1 MKNLSS
7 NISDMKLDSR
17 RSAPSGNSRAN
28 NPHLENFSNY
38 NQMML
43 QQQQQQQLQQ
53 QQQQQRGFQRQASEL
68 QTPEVSMMS
77 SETNSKRNNLNK
89 FWSSRAK
96 ICFKS

>member
-38 NQMML
+38 NQMMML
-43 QQQQQQQLQQ
+43 QQQQQQQQQLQ

-89 FWSSRAK
+89 F
-96 ICFKS
+96 

>member
-38 NQMML
+38 NQMMIL
-43 QQQQQQQLQQ
+43 QQQQQQQQQQLQQ

-89 FWSSRAK
+89 F
-96 ICFKS
+96 

>member
-1 MKNLSS
+1 MFLISDDLDMKNLSS

-28 NPHLENFSNY
+28 NPHLENFSM
-38 NQMML
+38 MML
-43 QQQQQQQLQQ
+43 QQQQQQQQQLQQ
-53 QQQQQRGFQRQASEL
+53 QQQQRGYQRQASEL

-89 FWSSRAK
+89 F
-96 ICFKS
+96 

>member
-38 NQMML
+38 NQMMML
-43 QQQQQQQLQQ
+43 QQQQQQQQQLQR
-53 QQQQQRGFQRQASEL
+53 QQQQRGFQRQASEL

-89 FWSSRAK
+89 F
-96 ICFKS
+96 